1 MCVITEPLLIS
12 PFDTPSSYMFRG
24 SCDHYLLRACTGLE
38 DFSITV
44 DFTSPDLSSGRVG
57 MRYGERSI
65 VSTETGEVIVRN
77 VDSVRTE
84 GDAEIYDDRLYVY
97 RENDSNRIEFH
108 MTGII
113 SILHVYDGSGIFI
126 RVTVT
131 DNFPITTCGLCG
143 NRNGTLLHANLLTV
157 ASIDKVDEVTDFV
170 NSYVVE
176 PSQQYLRGQR
186 RECGEY
192 INIMAMSQISTNQST

>member
-1 MCVITEPLLIS
+1 
-12 PFDTPSSYMFRG
+12 MFRG

-38 DFSITV
+38 DFSIAV
-44 DFTSPDLSSGRVG
+44 DFTANDLSSGRIG

-65 VSTETGEVIVRN
+65 VSTETGEIIVRN

-84 GDAEIYDDRLYVY
+84 GDAEVYDDKLYVY

-113 SILHVYDGSGIFI
+113 SILHVYDGSNNYFQ
-126 RVTVT
+126 VTVT

-157 ASIDKVDEVTDFV
+157 AKIENAAEVAEFA
-170 NSYVVE
+170 NSYLVE

-192 INIMAMSQISTNQST
+192 INITHCA